1 MKHIPLLVKG
11 GVAARFNKMPRSII
25 SRAQT
30 GWSGLSNFNAPYLI
44 VPQNFYCYSFGFE
57 LYFSHLN
64 LSGGYS
70 EPMNGNPK
78 LHLAYYAAADSR
90 RQGERVSIRF

>member
-1 MKHIPLLVKG
+1 MRVLDVRQQLSQSFLV
-11 GVAARFNKMPRSII
+11 ARLDSSYIFFTSIF
-25 SRAQT
+25 R
-30 GWSGLSNFNAPYLI
+30 
-44 VPQNFYCYSFGFE
+44 E
-57 LYFSHLN
+57 E
-64 LSGGYS
+64 YS